1 MIYRKWSVKDIDN
14 NDVQNLKNDLQI
26 NTLLAKILASRNI
39 KTKKEADEKYFKNYE
54 LSDPFLIKDMD
65 KAVLRIHK
73 AIEDEEKIVV
83 YGDYDVDGV
92 CSTAVLFSYLEGQG
106 ANVYF
111 KIPNREK
118 EGYGMNKAVLKG
130 LKDKGV
136 SLVITVDNGISAIE
150 EVDYA
155 NEIGLEIIITDH
167 HLPKEKLPN
176 AYAIVD
182 PLRKDDE
189 SPVKNLAGVGVAFKL
204 VCALEYAQPED
215 MLEFF
220 ADLVCV
226 GTVADLMKLEGEN
239 RVIVK
244 AGLEML
250 NQNPRQGFTSLLK
263 AYGYNINQIT
273 SETIAFTIAPR
284 INASGRMSDATLA
297 LELLLEDDEEA
308 ANEIALEIES
318 ENLKRQEA
326 QNKIA
331 DQIIGEISLDKSRI
345 DQRVLVVY
353 DEDYHPGV
361 IGIVASKLVEKYGKP
376 AIVLAANGDEFKG
389 SGRSIPSFSLHKA
402 LSECK
407 DYLLTFGGHELA
419 AGVSILKENLE
430 PFKAAINNYANTN
443 QTLATTQELLI
454 DCVLEINEINVNSV
468 RELDYLAPFGAGNE
482 SPIFASKKVS
492 VVSVMPTKDGK
503 HTMIKFKKDAGVL
516 QGIYFNKTVADIPY
530 NTGDEVDIS
539 FALSVYAGMNGDMVS
554 VRIKDIQPSLMRD
567 EIVDNYDIYKV
578 FKNKI
583 NLLDSQKIALLPTRE
598 EAIKVY
604 RYIQTNKV
612 KNDDLRP
619 LFVEF
624 IDIESGKIQVI
635 LDVLLDFNLIEV
647 SMSLNEN
654 YFKIIPTKEKV
665 DLMQNEILISLAN

>member
-14 NDVQNLKNDLQI
+14 SDVQNLKNDLQI
-26 NTLLAKILASRNI
+26 NTILAKILVSRQI
-39 KTKKEADEKYFKNYE
+39 KTKQEAQEKYFKNYE
-54 LSDPFLIKDMD
+54 LSDPFLLKDMD
-65 KAVLRIHK
+65 KAVFRIHK
-73 AIEDEEKIVV
+73 AIENEEKIVV

-155 NEIGLEIIITDH
+155 NEIGLEVIITDH
-167 HLPKEKLPN
+167 HLPKDTLPN

-189 SPVKNLAGVGVAFKL
+189 SPAKTLAGVGVAFKL

-239 RVIVK
+239 RAIVK

-263 AYGYNINQIT
+263 SYGYNINQIT

-308 ANEIALEIES
+308 ANEIALEIEA
-318 ENLKRQEA
+318 ENSKRQEA

-331 DQIIGEISLDKSRI
+331 EQIIGDISLDKSRI

-407 DYLLTFGGHELA
+407 EHLLSFGGHELA
-419 AGVSILKENLE
+419 AGVSVLKENLE
-430 PFKAAINNYANTN
+430 IFKKAINDYANNN
-443 QTLATTQELLI
+443 QTLATTQDLNI
-454 DCVLEINEINVNSV
+454 DCILEVNEINVNSV
-468 RELDYLAPFGAGNE
+468 RELDYLSPFGAGNE
-482 SPIFASKKVS
+482 SPLFASKKVIITS
-492 VVSVMPTKDGK
+492 INPTKDAK
-503 HTMIKFKKDAGVL
+503 HTMIKLKKDNAFL
-516 QGIYFNKTVADIPY
+516 QGIYFNKAVADIPY
-530 NTGDEVDIS
+530 NIGDEVDVS
-539 FALSVYAGMNGDMVS
+539 FALSIYSGMNGEMVS

-583 NLLDSQKIALLPTRE
+583 NLLENQKQALLPTRE
-598 EAIKVY
+598 EVVKVY

-624 IDIESGKIQVI
+624 VDIQSGKIQII

-647 SMSLNEN
+647 SMSVNEN
-654 YFKIIPTKEKV
+654 YFKIVPTKNKV
-665 DLMQNEILISLAN
+665 DLMQNEILKSLA